1 MDILHK
7 VHGVE
12 EFEYKLKEWLD
23 VRYLNTT
30 NSGTSALQLAL
41 TLAGVKHNNRVISTP
56 MTCTA
61 TNTAIRAV
69 GGQIVWADI
78 DPLTGNIDPNYVEDI
93 LRKECAPVSMAQKRH
108 QIKVV
113 MLVHWGGYPCD
124 LDAFNLLSQKYGV
137 KIIEDAAHAFGATY
151 NGRKIGSHSDFVC
164 FSFQAIKHLTTVDG
178 GAVVCREEA
187 DWKRGK
193 LLRWFGID
201 RESPR
206 KDFRCEE
213 NVKEAGFKYHMN
225 DVNAT
230 IGIHN
235 IDDMHEVLK
244 THQDNGT
251 YYDKFLKGIP
261 GITLLKRNPNC
272 LSAYWIYTLLADNR
286 KYFMESMAERGIS
299 TSQVHSRN
307 DTHDM
312 FNSYRCPL
320 PGVDAFTEKQVNIPV
335 GWWVNKDMRKYIED
349 TIRQVTGKE
358 KTI

>member
-1 MDILHK
+1 MVVISPK

-41 TLAGVKHNNRVISTP
+41 TLAGVKHKSKVISTP

-69 GGQIVWADI
+69 GGDIIWADI
-78 DPLTGNIDPNYVEDI
+78 NSLTGNMDPNDAE
-93 LRKECAPVSMAQKRH
+93 H
-108 QIKVV
+108 
-113 MLVHWGGYPCD
+113 MLKKYPEVKAIMIVHWGGYPCD
-124 LDAFNLLSQKYGV
+124 LGAFNFLAKKYNV
-137 KIIEDAAHAFGATY
+137 KIIEDAAHAFGAKY
-151 NGRKIGSHSDFVC
+151 YDRKIGSHSDFIC

-201 RESPR
+201 REAPR

-213 NVKEAGFKYHMN
+213 DVKEAGFKYHMN

-230 IGIHN
+230 IGIQN
-235 IDDMHEVLK
+235 LEDMNEIVQR
-244 THQDNGT
+244 HQNNGL
-251 YYDKFLKGIP
+251 YYDEALKGIP
-261 GITLLKRNPNC
+261 GLALLERSSDR
-272 LSAYWIYTLLADNR
+272 LSAYWLYTLLVEDR
-286 KYFMESMAERGIS
+286 KRFMEKMAERNIT

-307 DTHDM
+307 DLMTM
-312 FNSYRCPL
+312 FNDYYNTL
-320 PGVDAFTEKQVNIPV
+320 PGMNEFAARQVSVPV
-335 GWWVNKDMRKYIED
+335 GWWVDKNTREYIVD
-349 TIRQVTGKE
+349 SINTIQGN
-358 KTI
+358 